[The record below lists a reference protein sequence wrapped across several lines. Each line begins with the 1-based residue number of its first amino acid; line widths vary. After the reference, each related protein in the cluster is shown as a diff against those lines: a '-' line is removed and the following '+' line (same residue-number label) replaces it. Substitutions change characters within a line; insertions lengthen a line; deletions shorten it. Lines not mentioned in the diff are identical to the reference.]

1 MSNVYQDHMDKRI
14 REIHE
19 RMIEFRLAK
28 KKRMQKS
35 Q

>member
-1 MSNVYQDHMDKRI
+1 MSNVYQEHMDKRI

-19 RMIEFRLAK
+19 RMIEFKIAK
-28 KKRMQKS
+28 KKQMQKS